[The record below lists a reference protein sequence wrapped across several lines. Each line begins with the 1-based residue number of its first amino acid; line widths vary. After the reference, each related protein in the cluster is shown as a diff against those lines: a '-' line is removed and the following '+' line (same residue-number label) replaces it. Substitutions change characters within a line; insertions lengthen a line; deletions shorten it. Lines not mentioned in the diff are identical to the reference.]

1 LEEAETQLLGSNRN
15 PVHPNLAKRNRFLR
29 LQKRENLA
37 TRWRS
42 ARLLVDPKSEKAV
55 RKRLQNWVRKIRRKL
70 LMIKVV
76 HPVRVELTTF

>member
-1 LEEAETQLLGSNRN
+1 LEEAENQLLGANRN

-76 HPVRVELTTF
+76 HPVRVELTTV